1 MTSFTKVFTPTRNRR
16 LNELVGILLCVS
28 ALLLFLALASYSPL
42 DPSLNSASILTG
54 SHAARNWIGIFGA
67 YLSDLIL
74 QVWGVG
80 SFLLPVFMT
89 MLGARWFRSR
99 AVQSPVAKTLGGIWL
114 LMFVP
119 ALLAILPGHFRWMG
133 AIPIE
138 GLAGR
143 IVGDVLIRY
152 LNVAGAY
159 IVCTT
164 VLAVALYLTTAFSFT
179 AIELWAPTRF
189 AFVLALRDRFKD
201 WQQERARKRQQKE
214 LEKRRAEKPTVTA
227 QLVPARPTTPRP
239 EPEQKS
245 GQEIPGVQ
253 SAASAPRTGIERML
267 AEESPGDAATP
278 QSQTAPA
285 ASEIEVT
292 DRADTEHKPKTTLP
306 KIAGSYKLPP
316 SSLLHRPDEQQS
328 VNEEELKIVAQV
340 LTAKY
345 AEFEVFG
352 QVTQINPGPVVTT
365 FEFKPE
371 AGIKYSRII
380 SLTDDLCLALRAE
393 SILVERMPGKS
404 TVESRCRTASAKLSG
419 CARTSSRRN
428 SWAQD
433 RSSP

>member
-1 MTSFTKVFTPTRNRR
+1 MTPFSKIFAPTRNRR
-16 LNELVGILLCVS
+16 LNELVGLLLCVS

-74 QVWGVG
+74 QFWGVG
-80 SFLLPVFMT
+80 SFLLPIFMG
-89 MLGARWFRSR
+89 MLGMRWFRSR
-99 AVQSPVAKTLGGIWL
+99 AVQTPIAKTLGAIWM

-119 ALLAILPGHFRWMG
+119 ALLAILPVHLRWMG

-138 GLAGR
+138 GLVGR

-164 VLAVALYLTTAFSFT
+164 VLAVALYLTTAFSFS
-179 AIELWAPTRF
+179 AIEVWAPTRF
-189 AFVLALRDRFKD
+189 AFILALRDRFRD
-201 WQQERARKRQQKE
+201 WQDERQRKRQQKE
-214 LEKRRAEKPTVTA
+214 LEKRRAEKPNVTTH
-227 QLVPARPTTPRP
+227 LVPARPASPRP
-239 EPEQKS
+239 
-245 GQEIPGVQ
+245 EIPGVQ
-253 SAASAPRTGIERML
+253 SAAPAPRTGIERM
-267 AEESPGDAATP
+267 AEEDDSAFAAPP
-278 QSQTAPA
+278 QTSQS
-285 ASEIEVT
+285 ASDIAVT
-292 DRADTEHKPKTTLP
+292 DRGDTERKARTTLP

-328 VNEEELKIVAQV
+328 VHEEELKLIAQV

-345 AEFEVFG
+345 AEFEVHG

-380 SLTDDLCLALRAE
+380 GLTDDLCLALRAE

-404 TVESRCRTASAKLSG
+404 TVGIQVPNRER
-419 CARTSSRRN
+419 
-428 SWAQD
+428 
-433 RSSP
+433 